1 LEGRRPARRVTKRLD
16 GRQVSMKVSFLRLSI
31 FIISAA
37 SVLYY
42 SYVLRPRKEVQ
53 NLEKSY
59 K

>member
-16 GRQVSMKVSFLRLSI
+16 GRQVSMRVSFLRLSI
-31 FIISAA
+31 FIIGAV

-53 NLEKSY
+53 NLEMSY